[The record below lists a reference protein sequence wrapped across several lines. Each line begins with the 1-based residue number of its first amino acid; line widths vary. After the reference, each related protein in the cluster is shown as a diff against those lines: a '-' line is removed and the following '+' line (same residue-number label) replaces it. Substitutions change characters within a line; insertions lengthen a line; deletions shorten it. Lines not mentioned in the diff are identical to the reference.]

1 MVFLNLVKLFSQQIR
16 NFRDQIS
23 LWFDAWNKYLIKH
36 SKKIQIDVSCFQW
49 NIFLKIKNVGFFYL
63 RLKSVRNES
72 ITKKRYMFDKRNFK
86 EIIKW
91 IGQISKIVPSF
102 RFELSPVKIKLIKF
116 YCILKG
122 EQLSNCTHYGILNV
136 N

>member
-1 MVFLNLVKLFSQQIR
+1 MVFLNLVKLFWQQIR

-49 NIFLKIKNVGFFYL
+49 NIFLKIKNVVVFLSTVKIGKKRVNY
-63 RLKSVRNES
+63 
-72 ITKKRYMFDKRNFK
+72 KKRYMFDKRNFK